1 MSLLFDIFSKVTSSV
16 RINRWILIK
25 QNSILI
31 AGNKNLSSVT
41 LSMGLEKNATEAKIL
56 FMA

>member
-1 MSLLFDIFSKVTSSV
+1 M
-16 RINRWILIK
+16 
-25 QNSILI
+25 I
-31 AGNKNLSSVT
+31 AGKKNLSSVA